1 MQKRCGNGSY
11 GSDGRRGRVGL
22 EGGAMV
28 RVAMIVKIRP
38 SRSMVGIDPLQTI
51 RGDEG

>member
-1 MQKRCGNGSY
+1 
-11 GSDGRRGRVGL
+11 
-22 EGGAMV
+22 MV

-38 SRSMVGIDPLQTI
+38 SRMVGIDPFQTI